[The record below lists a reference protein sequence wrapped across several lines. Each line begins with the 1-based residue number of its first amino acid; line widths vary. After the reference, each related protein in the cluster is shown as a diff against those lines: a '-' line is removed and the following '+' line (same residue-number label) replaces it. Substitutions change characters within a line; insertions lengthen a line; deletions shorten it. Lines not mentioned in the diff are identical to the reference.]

1 SNPNHGH
8 SRCNRHHWRSRNHVR
23 PLPAARQIARLETG
37 GAEKTLSQGTRR
49 YRRLSTLA
57 FGPAALIQSRDDAPA
72 AAAVLDFGPEKFG
85 RYDPHHFF
93 DARIAPGCP

>member
-1 SNPNHGH
+1 MYGH
-8 SRCNRHHWRSRNHVR
+8 C
-23 PLPAARQIARLETG
+23 LLLGRLGGLKQG

-93 DARIAPGCP
+93 DARIAAGYP